1 MVTVKILIPFRFEID
16 KKVVEFAPG
25 LGELPEEAVEAF
37 VRAGYVA
44 LIDDEPAVKIANK
57 PQAKAVKTVKKA
69 KEAE

>member
-1 MVTVKILIPFRFEID
+1 MMKVKILVPFRFEID

-44 LIDDEPAVKIANK
+44 LIDDEPAVKIINK
-57 PQAKAVKTVKKA
+57 PKVKATKTVKNGE
-69 KEAE
+69 EAE

>member
-25 LGELPEEAVEAF
+25 LGELPDEAVEAF

-44 LIDDEPAVKIANK
+44 LIDDEPAVKIVNK
-57 PQAKAVKTVKKA
+57 PKVRLLKQLRIGE
-69 KEAE
+69 EAE

>member
-1 MVTVKILIPFRFEID
+1 MVTVKILVPFRFEID

-44 LIDDEPAVKIANK
+44 LINDEPAVKIINK
-57 PQAKAVKTVKKA
+57 PKTKVVKTVKKD
-69 KEAE
+69 KEPE